1 MGNLESIR
9 YFTPELII
17 VVFAI
22 LVILFDLVSRGQSSN
37 GTAYLSLF
45 GLLCA
50 TIAVLVVGNVNQSLF
65 FGMVRIDG
73 FATFFKIII
82 LIATAVTIIFSMVS
96 NELDPKAQGE
106 YYALLIAINLGMFLM
121 ASSANILIAYLS
133 LETVSL
139 TSYILAGFLTRNPR
153 SSEAAFKYII
163 YGAVA
168 SGTMLFGLSLVF
180 GMTGTT
186 SIVQIGQQLPEI
198 ASSYPTAVLVSII
211 FIFAGVGYKIASVPF
226 HMWSPDVYEGAPIP
240 VTAFLSVASK
250 AAG

>member
-50 TIAVLVVGNVNQSLF
+50 TIAVLFVGNVNQSLF

-198 ASSYPTAVLVSII
+198 SSSYPTAVTVSYTQLTLPTNRE
-211 FIFAGVGYKIASVPF
+211 V
-226 HMWSPDVYEGAPIP
+226 
-240 VTAFLSVASK
+240 
-250 AAG
+250 

>member
-17 VVFAI
+17 VVFTI
-22 LVILFDLVSRGQSSN
+22 LVILFDLVSRGQSPN

-96 NELDPKAQGE
+96 NEL
-106 YYALLIAINLGMFLM
+106 
-121 ASSANILIAYLS
+121 
-133 LETVSL
+133 
-139 TSYILAGFLTRNPR
+139 NP
-153 SSEAAFKYII
+153 
-163 YGAVA
+163 
-168 SGTMLFGLSLVF
+168 
-180 GMTGTT
+180 
-186 SIVQIGQQLPEI
+186 
-198 ASSYPTAVLVSII
+198 
-211 FIFAGVGYKIASVPF
+211 
-226 HMWSPDVYEGAPIP
+226 
-240 VTAFLSVASK
+240 
-250 AAG
+250 